1 MLFVLLEER
10 PSRNAADALEATSF
24 EVIFLAINF
33 HFYIINS
40 VNTLPV
46 NFGFILI
53 SCLAQERGPNIRRT
67 HLFYCYNFCK

>member
-46 NFGFILI
+46 HFGFILI
-53 SCLAQERGPNIRRT
+53 SC
-67 HLFYCYNFCK
+67 